1 MIDGRFLKIRANLH
15 TWEYKRHLN
24 MLAKVVV
31 LRRIRRLMIVVGGGM
46 TATPMSMPSAVNVVL
61 RALRIVLLRSSTATV
76 AC

>member
-1 MIDGRFLKIRANLH
+1 
-15 TWEYKRHLN
+15 

-31 LRRIRRLMIVVGGGM
+31 LRRICRLMIVVGGGM

-76 AC
+76 ACLIRVLLLIGNVSSY

>member
-1 MIDGRFLKIRANLH
+1 
-15 TWEYKRHLN
+15 

-61 RALRIVLLRSSTATV
+61 RALRIVLLRSSTAIV